1 MQHDNDSH
9 SSSSIPIHMAPSI
22 RYLCE
27 SVALEEL
34 RVCILWLTD
43 RIGMCVSKGMLSSN
57 AESNLNSLRHQ
68 QHNKCSCAAHFGEAV
83 VVLRRRH
90 WRNHSQLHL
99 VPLSVCPSVR
109 PPVYPCWRAAESSG
123 MPAMLTGYIIRAFS
137 HWQIWVAFELI
148 SLDNGLT
155 WEEEEDEAT
164 QSEWIVA
171 NYFLNLLRQSL
182 MPLLVGGRSD
192 PAWDNGRAGERVC
205 CSRPQFVYLHAKHG
219 FQQRTRRQRQATSS
233 SSSIR
238 PSVPRF
244 HWTCQSAAF
253 VVATTRQAGKILFW
267 WANYSSECRD
277 GSLIEFYMRRYQ
289 NATYICETLKFML
302 N

>member
-1 MQHDNDSH
+1 MFLCCTFRGGRCRA
-9 SSSSIPIHMAPSI
+9 SSSS
-22 RYLCE
+22 
-27 SVALEEL
+27 LEESQSTAL
-34 RVCILWLTD
+34 GPTVRV
-43 RIGMCVSKGMLSSN
+43 
-57 AESNLNSLRHQ
+57 
-68 QHNKCSCAAHFGEAV
+68 
-83 VVLRRRH
+83 
-90 WRNHSQLHL
+90 
-99 VPLSVCPSVR
+99 SVR

-171 NYFLNLLRQSL
+171 NYLLNLLRQSL
-182 MPLLVGGRSD
+182 MLLLVGGRSD
-192 PAWDNGRAGERVC
+192 PAWDNGRAAGERVC

-233 SSSIR
+233 SSIR
-238 PSVPRF
+238 PSVPRS